1 MYKPG
6 ERLAEV
12 ETPVAKSEVLSQ
24 AEEWQ

>member
-24 AEEWQ
+24 AEEWS